1 MPFYKMSEME
11 ELQVAAQPMGVFK
24 RLAGELM
31 KVGFVS
37 YPKGKLSRPHFH
49 PNEEQFVL
57 MLEGKQIMILG
68 EEEKFIEAG
77 DLAHIPRNTKHG
89 GIILEDVVMFTA
101 KSPVGDGDLAQDHND
116 AEDAEEITHHLEGKF
131 REYN

>member
-11 ELQVAAQPMGVFK
+11 ELHVPAQPMGVFK
-24 RLAGELM
+24 RLAGDLM

-49 PNEEQFVL
+49 PNEEQFVF
-57 MLEGKQIMILG
+57 MLEGRQIMILG
-68 EEEKFIEAG
+68 EEEKIIEAG

-101 KSPVGDGDLAQDHND
+101 KSPAGDGDLAQDHND
-116 AEDAEEITHHLEGKF
+116 AEDAEEITRHLEGKF

>member
-11 ELQVAAQPMGVFK
+11 ELRVAAQPMGVFK

-37 YPKGKLSRPHFH
+37 YPKGKLSRPHYH
-49 PNEEQFVL
+49 PNEEQFLL

-68 EEEKFIEAG
+68 EEEKIIEAG
-77 DLAHIPRNTKHG
+77 DVVHIPRKTKHS

-101 KSPVGDGDLAQDHND
+101 KSPAGDGDLAQDHRD
-116 AEDAEEITHHLEGKF
+116 AEDAEEIARRLEEKY